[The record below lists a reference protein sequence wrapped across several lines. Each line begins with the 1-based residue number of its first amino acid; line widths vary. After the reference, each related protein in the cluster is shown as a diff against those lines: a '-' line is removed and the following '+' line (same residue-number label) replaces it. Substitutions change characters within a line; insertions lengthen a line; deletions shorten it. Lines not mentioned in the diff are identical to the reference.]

1 MTNPRTTLIIDT
13 NYFLISR
20 AFIVKDLI
28 HTDQPKSIKIQGCN
42 ELFSMIL
49 SQIGGFIEKNS
60 PLITDVALVCDRG
73 SWRKKLE
80 IPESLKK
87 QGITYKGHRK
97 KQHLGSGFN
106 PDWDVVWS
114 EYDKFI
120 KKLKEDHR
128 LSIFYEW
135 FVEGDDWARFLVE
148 YNSNINSKLSENG
161 ENSKNNNI
169 ILWTT
174 DNDWKQLLRFENT
187 FWYNGKVLCI
197 NQNLKDK
204 NNNQPSGL
212 NILNKIP
219 NNAQLNIFGNF
230 DISYLNKNSNN
241 SNYSQNNKI
250 DTIEKF
256 IDIFDKQNKIEY
268 INPEDIITEKILLG
282 DTSDNIFPIWNS
294 INPQTGK
301 RVNLTNKILEDF
313 GISLDFNK
321 HILPVNEVMVG
332 NHNENEEK
340 EKENNIIEI
349 LIKKI
354 KLISKF
360 NKDTNLTP
368 LELKNRFEYNK
379 TLVFLD
385 KSVIPMDIRTKM
397 NEYAKAIL
405 SQNKKYYPRINSNI
419 TNPNIFTP
427 YKEIYYDIM
436 SSMVNYYKENSKNL
450 ISNNNH
456 NSVNNND
463 NNYTDIPF

>member
-28 HTDQPKSIKIQGCN
+28 HTDQPESIKIQGCN

-80 IPESLKK
+80 IPESLK
-87 QGITYKGHRK
+87 QQEITYKGHRK

-174 DNDWKQLLRFENT
+174 DNDWKQLLRFGNT
-187 FWYNGKVLCI
+187 FWYNGKVLYI
-197 NQNLKDK
+197 NQSLKDK
-204 NNNQPSGL
+204 NNIQKNTNPVT
-212 NILNKIP
+212 ILNQG
-219 NNAQLNIFGNF
+219 AQLNIFGNF

-250 DTIEKF
+250 DNIEKF
-256 IDIFDKQNKIEY
+256 IDIFDKQNKLEY

-321 HILPVNEVMVG
+321 HILPVND
-332 NHNENEEK
+332 ENKEN
-340 EKENNIIEI
+340 EKENNIIEV
-349 LIKKI
+349 LFKKI

-360 NKDTNLTP
+360 NKDSNLTP

-419 TNPNIFTP
+419 ENPNIFTP

-436 SSMVNYYKENSKNL
+436 SSMINYYKENSKNL
-450 ISNNNH
+450 IISNNN
-456 NSVNNND
+456 SDNN
-463 NNYTDIPF
+463 NNYTDISF

>member
-1 MTNPRTTLIIDT
+1 MSNPRTTLIIDT

-28 HTDQPKSIKIQGCN
+28 HTDQPEPIKIQGCN

-87 QGITYKGHRK
+87 QDITYKGHRK

-106 PDWDVVWS
+106 PDWDFVWL

-174 DNDWKQLLRFENT
+174 DNDWKQLLRFGNT

-197 NQNLKDK
+197 NHNFKYNNIQK
-204 NNNQPSGL
+204 NTNPVT
-212 NILNKIP
+212 ILNQGT
-219 NNAQLNIFGNF
+219 QLNIFGNF
-230 DISYLNKNSNN
+230 DISYLNKNSGN

-256 IDIFDKQNKIEY
+256 IDIFDKQNKLEY
-268 INPEDIITEKILLG
+268 INPEDIIIEKILLG

-321 HILPVNEVMVG
+321 HILPVND
-332 NHNENEEK
+332 ENKEN
-340 EKENNIIEI
+340 EKENNIIEVI
-349 LIKKI
+349 FKKI

-360 NKDTNLTP
+360 NKDSNLTP

-436 SSMVNYYKENSKNL
+436 SSMVNYYKENSKSI
-450 ISNNNH
+450 ISNYNSDNPVNNG
-456 NSVNNND
+456 NND

>member
-1 MTNPRTTLIIDT
+1 MSNPRTTLIIDT

-28 HTDQPKSIKIQGCN
+28 HIDQPESIKIQGCN

-87 QGITYKGHRK
+87 QEITYKGHRK

-204 NNNQPSGL
+204 NNIQKNTNPVT
-212 NILNKIP
+212 ILNQG
-219 NNAQLNIFGNF
+219 AQLNIFGNF
-230 DISYLNKNSNN
+230 DISYLNKNSGN

-256 IDIFDKQNKIEY
+256 IDIFDKQNKLEY

-321 HILPVNEVMVG
+321 HILPVND
-332 NHNENEEK
+332 ENKEN
-340 EKENNIIEI
+340 EKENNIIGV
-349 LIKKI
+349 LFKKI

-360 NKDTNLTP
+360 NKDSNLTP

-419 TNPNIFTP
+419 ENPNIFTP

>member
-1 MTNPRTTLIIDT
+1 MSNPRTTLIIDT

-28 HTDQPKSIKIQGCN
+28 HIDQPESIKIQGCN

-87 QGITYKGHRK
+87 QEITYKGHRK

-204 NNNQPSGL
+204 NNIQKNTNPVT
-212 NILNKIP
+212 ILNQG
-219 NNAQLNIFGNF
+219 AQLNIFGNF
-230 DISYLNKNSNN
+230 DISYLNKNSGN

-256 IDIFDKQNKIEY
+256 IDIFDKQNKLEY

-321 HILPVNEVMVG
+321 HILPVND
-332 NHNENEEK
+332 ENKEN
-340 EKENNIIEI
+340 EKENNIIEV
-349 LIKKI
+349 LFKKI

-360 NKDTNLTP
+360 NKDSNLTP

-419 TNPNIFTP
+419 ENPNIFTP

>member
-1 MTNPRTTLIIDT
+1 MINPRTTLIIDT

-28 HTDQPKSIKIQGCN
+28 HIDQPEPIKIQGCN

-80 IPESLKK
+80 IPESLK
-87 QGITYKGHRK
+87 QQEITYKGHRK

-106 PDWDVVWS
+106 PDWDLVWS

-120 KKLKEDHR
+120 KKLKEEHR

-148 YNSNINSKLSENG
+148 YNSNINSKLID
-161 ENSKNNNI
+161 SKNNNNI

-187 FWYNGKVLCI
+187 FWYNGKVLCV
-197 NQNLKDK
+197 NHKLKSNT
-204 NNNQPSGL
+204 NNKPSGL
-212 NILNKIP
+212 NNPNPVNILNQGT
-219 NNAQLNIFGNF
+219 QLNIFGNF
-230 DISYLNKNSNN
+230 DISYLKNNN
-241 SNYSQNNKI
+241 SGNNKI
-250 DTIEKF
+250 DSIEKF
-256 IDIFDKQNKIEY
+256 IDIFDKQNKLEY

-332 NHNENEEK
+332 NHNEEN
-340 EKENNIIEI
+340 EKENNITEI
-349 LIKKI
+349 LFKKI

-360 NKDTNLTP
+360 NKDSNLTP

-397 NEYAKAIL
+397 NEYAKSIL
-405 SQNKKYYPRINSNI
+405 SQNKKYYPRINSDI

-436 SSMVNYYKENSKNL
+436 SSMINYYKENSKNL
-450 ISNNNH
+450 IISNNN
-456 NSVNNND
+456 SDNNN
-463 NNYTDIPF
+463 NYSDIPF

>member
-1 MTNPRTTLIIDT
+1 MINPRTTLIIDT

-28 HTDQPKSIKIQGCN
+28 HIDQPEPIKIQGCN

-80 IPESLKK
+80 IPESLK
-87 QGITYKGHRK
+87 QQEITYKGHRK

-106 PDWDVVWS
+106 PDWDLVWS

-187 FWYNGKVLCI
+187 FWYNGKVLYV
-197 NQNLKDK
+197 NQNFKFNNIQK
-204 NNNQPSGL
+204 NNNPVNNL
-212 NILNKIP
+212 NQGT
-219 NNAQLNIFGNF
+219 QLNIFGNF
-230 DISYLNKNSNN
+230 DISYLKNNNN
-241 SNYSQNNKI
+241 SGNNKI
-250 DTIEKF
+250 DNIEKF
-256 IDIFDKQNKIEY
+256 IDIFDKQNKLEY

-301 RVNLTNKILEDF
+301 RVNLTNKILDDF

-332 NHNENEEK
+332 NHNEEN

-349 LIKKI
+349 LFKKI

-360 NKDTNLTP
+360 NKDSNLTP

-436 SSMVNYYKENSKNL
+436 SSMINYYKENSKNL
-450 ISNNNH
+450 IISNNN
-456 NSVNNND
+456 SDNNN
-463 NNYTDIPF
+463 NYSDIPF

>member
-1 MTNPRTTLIIDT
+1 MINPRTTLIIDT

-28 HTDQPKSIKIQGCN
+28 HIDQPEPIKIQGCN

-80 IPESLKK
+80 IPESLK
-87 QGITYKGHRK
+87 QQEITYKGHRK

-106 PDWDVVWS
+106 PDWDLVWS

-120 KKLKEDHR
+120 KKLKEEHR

-148 YNSNINSKLSENG
+148 YNSNINSKLID
-161 ENSKNNNI
+161 SKNNNI

-187 FWYNGKVLCI
+187 FWYNGKVLCV
-197 NQNLKDK
+197 NQNFKFNNIQK
-204 NNNQPSGL
+204 NNNPVNNL
-212 NILNKIP
+212 NQGT
-219 NNAQLNIFGNF
+219 QLNIFGNF
-230 DISYLNKNSNN
+230 DISYLKNNNN
-241 SNYSQNNKI
+241 SGNNKI
-250 DTIEKF
+250 DNIEKF
-256 IDIFDKQNKIEY
+256 IDIFDKQNKLEY

-313 GISLDFNK
+313 GMSLNFNK

-332 NHNENEEK
+332 NHNEEN

-349 LIKKI
+349 LFKKI

-360 NKDTNLTP
+360 NKDSNLTP

-436 SSMVNYYKENSKNL
+436 SSMINYYKENSKNL
-450 ISNNNH
+450 IISNNN
-456 NSVNNND
+456 SDNNN
-463 NNYTDIPF
+463 NYSDIPF